1 MALTQYTNLDFEEV
15 KVSLRE
21 YLRANSNFTDFDFEG
36 SNLSILID
44 LLAYNTYTTAYN
56 TNMVANEAFIDSA
69 TLRENVVALARN
81 IGYVPSSRR
90 AATANITFTV
100 DLGQGSDISS
110 VTLKAGLFGL
120 GDFGNTN
127 YTFCTSEDY
136 ISPVTDDFASF
147 TIPVKQGTYLQKQFV
162 VDTSQPNQRFIIPN
176 PYVDT
181 STIRVDV
188 RDSVS
193 SGTRKT
199 YAQLDNIVG
208 ITTSSET
215 YLIQEVQDEKY
226 ELLFGDGVLGKK
238 LENGNSIDVSYLV
251 CDGKGGNGVANFTFA
266 GKLIDNDGVI
276 ITSGISDIITNENA
290 RNGAEVENIDTI
302 RNLAPRV
309 YSAQHRAVTSNDY
322 ESIIP
327 TIFPNAESVTA
338 YGGEDISPP
347 QYGKVFLSI
356 KPKNGRFISDFDKRQ
371 LINKLKRYSVAGIRQ
386 EFVDLKFLYIELDTT
401 VYYNA
406 NSVLDVNN
414 LKTNI
419 RNSLEI
425 YSKSAD
431 LNKFGGRFKYSK
443 ILKIIDESSAAV
455 TSNITKVIIRRNL
468 DADTANFAQYE
479 LCFGNRF
486 HNRREGYNIKSTGF
500 NINGVSGTCYFSDTY
515 INEKTGRLFVFRLTT
530 EGKVETVIANAGTV
544 KYDIGEILIDTI
556 RIISTDKPDNV
567 IEIQAIPESND
578 IIGLK
583 DLYVQLSIPD
593 SDIGCIEDIISSG
606 ADTSG
611 SRFISTSSFTDDA
624 YIRKAASAPTSDRY
638 TSTSNISSTST
649 EISY

>member
-100 DLGQGSDISS
+100 DLGQNSDISS

-162 VDTSQPNQRFIIPN
+162 VDSSQPNQRFIIPN
-176 PYVDT
+176 AYVDT

-193 SGTRKT
+193 SGTKKT
-199 YAQLDNIVG
+199 YTQLDNIVG

-266 GKLIDNDGVI
+266 GKLIDNDGAI
-276 ITSGISDIITNENA
+276 ITSGVSDIITNENA

-309 YSAQHRAVTSNDY
+309 YSAQHRAVTANDY

-406 NSVLDVNN
+406 NSILDVNN

-500 NINGVSGTCYFSDTY
+500 TINGVSGTCYFGDQY
-515 INEKTGRLFVFRLTT
+515 VDEKTGRLFVFRLTT

-556 RIISTDKPDNV
+556 RIISTNKPDSV

-624 YIRKAASAPTSDRY
+624 YIRKTASAPTSDRY
-638 TSTSNISSTST
+638 TSTSNISTTST

>member
-81 IGYVPSSRR
+81 IGYIPSSRR
-90 AATANITFTV
+90 AATANVTFTV
-100 DLGQGSDISS
+100 DLGQDSDISS

-127 YTFCTSEDY
+127 YTFCISEDY
-136 ISPVTDDFASF
+136 TSPVTDDFASF
-147 TIPVKQGTYLQKQFV
+147 TIPIKQGTYLQKQFV

-176 PYVDT
+176 AYVDT

-193 SGTRKT
+193 SGTKKT

-266 GKLIDNDGVI
+266 GKLINNGGAI
-276 ITSGISDIITNENA
+276 ITSGVSDIITNEPA

-386 EFVDLKFLYIELDTT
+386 EFVDLKYLYIELDST

-406 NSVLDVNN
+406 NSVIDVNN

-419 RNSLEI
+419 RSSLET
-425 YSKSAD
+425 YSKSSD

-500 NINGVSGTCYFSDTY
+500 TINGVSGTCYFGDQY
-515 INEKTGRLFVFRLTT
+515 VDEKTGRLFVFRLTT
-530 EGKVETVIANAGTV
+530 EGKVETVVTNAGTV
-544 KYDIGEILIDTI
+544 KYDIGEILIDTL

-583 DLYVQLSIPD
+583 DLYVQLSIAD

-611 SRFISTSSFTDDA
+611 SRFISTSSFMDDA
-624 YIRKAASAPTSDRY
+624 YIRKTASAPTSERY
-638 TSTSNISSTST
+638 TSTSDISSTST

>member
-1 MALTQYTNLDFEEV
+1 MALTQYTNLDFEEI

-21 YLRANSNFTDFDFEG
+21 YLRANSDFTDYDFEG
-36 SNLSILID
+36 SNLSVLVD

-56 TNMVANEAFIDSA
+56 SNMVANEAFIDSA

-90 AATANITFTV
+90 SATANVTFTV
-100 DLGQGSDISS
+100 DLGTGSTRSS

-136 ISPVTDDFASF
+136 ISPVSDGFASF
-147 TIPVKQGTYLQKQFV
+147 TIPIKQGTYLTKEFV
-162 VDTSQPNQRFIIPN
+162 VDTSQPNQKFIIPN

-181 STIRVDV
+181 ETIKVDV
-188 RDSVS
+188 KDTVS
-193 SGTRKT
+193 SGTKKT
-199 YAQLDNIVG
+199 YSKIDNIVG
-208 ITTSSET
+208 ITTVSET
-215 YLIQEVQDEKY
+215 YLIQEGQDEKY

-238 LENGNSIDVSYLV
+238 LTNGNAVNVSYIV
-251 CDGKGGNGVANFTFA
+251 CDGKGGNGVSNFTFA
-266 GKLIDNDGVI
+266 GKLVDNDDGV
-276 ITSGISDIITNENA
+276 ITSGISDVITNEPA
-290 RNGAEVENIDTI
+290 RNGAEIEDLDTV

-309 YSAQHRAVTSNDY
+309 YSAQHRAVTSSDY
-322 ESIIP
+322 EAIIP

-371 LINKLKRYSVAGIRQ
+371 LVNKLKRYSVAGIRQ
-386 EFVDLKFLYIELDTT
+386 EFVDLKYLYVELDST

-406 NSVLDVNN
+406 NSILDVNN
-414 LKTNI
+414 LKTTI
-419 RNSLEI
+419 RNSLQT
-425 YSKSAD
+425 YAKSAD

-443 ILKIIDESSAAV
+443 ILKIIDESNNSV

-479 LCFGNRF
+479 LCYGNRF

-500 NINGVSGTCYFSDTY
+500 TVNGISGTCYFADQY
-515 INEKTGRLFVFRLTT
+515 VDEKTGILFVFRLTS
-530 EGKVETVIANAGTV
+530 EGKVETVVSNAGTV

-556 RIISTDKPDNV
+556 RILSTVKADNV
-567 IEIQAIPESND
+567 VEIQAIPESND

-583 DLYVQLSIPD
+583 DLYVQLSIAD
-593 SDIGCIEDIISSG
+593 SDIGCVEDIISSG

-611 SRFISTSSFTDDA
+611 ARFISTSSFMDDA
-624 YIRKAASAPTSDRY
+624 YIRQTDSAPTSDRY
-638 TSTSNISSTST
+638 TSTSDISSTST
-649 EISY
+649 DVSY

>member
-1 MALTQYTNLDFEEV
+1 MALTQYTNLDFEEI

-21 YLRANSNFTDFDFEG
+21 YLRANSDFTDYDFEG
-36 SNLSILID
+36 SNLSVLVD

-56 TNMVANEAFIDSA
+56 SNMVANEAFIDSA

-90 AATANITFTV
+90 AATANVTFTV
-100 DLGQGSDISS
+100 DLGTGTTKSS

-136 ISPVTDDFASF
+136 TSPVSDGFASF
-147 TIPVKQGTYLQKQFV
+147 TIPIKQGTYLTKEFV
-162 VDTSQPNQRFIIPN
+162 VDTSQPNQKFIIPN

-181 STIRVDV
+181 ETIKVDV
-188 RDSVS
+188 RDTVT
-193 SGTRKT
+193 SGTKKT
-199 YAQLDNIVG
+199 YSKIDNIVG
-208 ITTSSET
+208 ITTVSET
-215 YLIQEVQDEKY
+215 YLIQEGQDEKY

-238 LENGNSIDVSYLV
+238 LTNGNSVSVSYIV
-251 CDGKGGNGVANFTFA
+251 CDGKGGNGVSNFTFA
-266 GKLIDNDGVI
+266 GKLVDNDDGV
-276 ITSGISDIITNENA
+276 ITSGISDVITNEPA
-290 RNGAEVENIDTI
+290 RNGAEIEDLDTV

-309 YSAQHRAVTSNDY
+309 YSAQHRAVTSSDY
-322 ESIIP
+322 EAIIP

-371 LINKLKRYSVAGIRQ
+371 LVSKLKRYSVAGIRQ
-386 EFVDLKFLYIELDTT
+386 EFVDLKYLYVELDST

-406 NSVLDVNN
+406 NSIVDINN
-414 LKTNI
+414 LKTTI
-419 RNSLEI
+419 RNSLQT
-425 YSKSAD
+425 YAKSAD

-443 ILKIIDESSAAV
+443 ILKIIDESNNAV

-479 LCFGNRF
+479 LCYGNRF

-500 NINGVSGTCYFSDTY
+500 TVNGISGTCYFADQY
-515 INEKTGRLFVFRLTT
+515 VDEKTGILFIFRLTT
-530 EGKVETVIANAGTV
+530 EGNVETVVSNAGTV

-556 RIISTDKPDNV
+556 RILSTVKADNV

-583 DLYVQLSIPD
+583 DLYVQLSIAD
-593 SDIGCIEDIISSG
+593 SDIGCVEDIISSG

-611 SRFISTSSFTDDA
+611 AKFISTSSFMDDA
-624 YIRKAASAPTSDRY
+624 YIRQTDSAPTSDRY
-638 TSTSNISSTST
+638 TSTSDISSTST
-649 EISY
+649 DVSY

>member
-1 MALTQYTNLDFEEV
+1 MALTQYTNLDFEEI

-21 YLRANSNFTDFDFEG
+21 YLRANSDFTDYDFEG
-36 SNLSILID
+36 SNLSVLVD

-56 TNMVANEAFIDSA
+56 SNMVANEAFIDSA

-90 AATANITFTV
+90 SATANVTFTV
-100 DLGQGSDISS
+100 DLGTGSTQSS

-136 ISPVTDDFASF
+136 ISPVSDGFASF
-147 TIPVKQGTYLQKQFV
+147 TIPIKQGTYLTKEFV
-162 VDTSQPNQRFIIPN
+162 VDTSQPNQKFIIPN

-181 STIRVDV
+181 ETIKVDV
-188 RDSVS
+188 KDTVS
-193 SGTRKT
+193 SGTKKT
-199 YAQLDNIVG
+199 YSKIDNIVG
-208 ITTSSET
+208 ITTVSET
-215 YLIQEVQDEKY
+215 YLIQEGQDEKY

-238 LENGNSIDVSYLV
+238 LTNGNAVNVSYIV
-251 CDGKGGNGVANFTFA
+251 CDGKGGNGVSNFTFA
-266 GKLIDNDGVI
+266 GKLVDNDDGV
-276 ITSGISDIITNENA
+276 ITSGISDVITNEPA
-290 RNGAEVENIDTI
+290 RNGAEIEDLDTV

-309 YSAQHRAVTSNDY
+309 YSAQHRAVTSSDY
-322 ESIIP
+322 EAIIP

-371 LINKLKRYSVAGIRQ
+371 LVNKLKRYSVAGIRQ
-386 EFVDLKFLYIELDTT
+386 EFVDLKYLYVELDST

-406 NSVLDVNN
+406 NSILDVNN
-414 LKTNI
+414 LKTTI
-419 RNSLEI
+419 RNSLQT
-425 YSKSAD
+425 YAKSAD

-443 ILKIIDESSAAV
+443 ILKIIDESNNSV

-479 LCFGNRF
+479 LCYGNRF

-500 NINGVSGTCYFSDTY
+500 TVNGISGTCYFADQY
-515 INEKTGRLFVFRLTT
+515 VDEKTGILFIFRLTS
-530 EGKVETVIANAGTV
+530 EGKVETVVSNAGTV

-556 RIISTDKPDNV
+556 RILSTVKADNV
-567 IEIQAIPESND
+567 VEIQAIPESND

-583 DLYVQLSIPD
+583 DLYVQLSIAD
-593 SDIGCIEDIISSG
+593 SDIGCVEDIISSG

-611 SRFISTSSFTDDA
+611 ARFISTSSFMDDA
-624 YIRKAASAPTSDRY
+624 YIRQTDSAPTSDRY
-638 TSTSNISSTST
+638 TSTSDISSTST
-649 EISY
+649 DVSY

>member
-1 MALTQYTNLDFEEV
+1 MALTQYTNLDFEEI

-21 YLRANSNFTDFDFEG
+21 YLRANSDFTDYDFEG
-36 SNLSILID
+36 SNLSVLVD

-56 TNMVANEAFIDSA
+56 SNMVANEAFIDSA

-90 AATANITFTV
+90 SATANVTFTV
-100 DLGQGSDISS
+100 DLGTGSTQSS

-136 ISPVTDDFASF
+136 ISPVSDGFASF
-147 TIPVKQGTYLQKQFV
+147 TIPIKQGTYLTKEFV
-162 VDTSQPNQRFIIPN
+162 VDTSQPNQKFIIPN

-181 STIRVDV
+181 ETIKVDV
-188 RDSVS
+188 KDTVS
-193 SGTRKT
+193 SGTKKT
-199 YAQLDNIVG
+199 YSKIDNIVG
-208 ITTSSET
+208 ITTVSET
-215 YLIQEVQDEKY
+215 YLIQEGQDEKY

-238 LENGNSIDVSYLV
+238 LTNGNAVNVSYIV
-251 CDGKGGNGVANFTFA
+251 CDGKGGNGVSNFTFA
-266 GKLIDNDGVI
+266 GKLVDNDDGV
-276 ITSGISDIITNENA
+276 ITSGISDVITNEPA
-290 RNGAEVENIDTI
+290 RNGAEIEDLDTV

-309 YSAQHRAVTSNDY
+309 YSAQHRAVTSSDY
-322 ESIIP
+322 EAIIP

-371 LINKLKRYSVAGIRQ
+371 LISKLKRYSVAGIRQ
-386 EFVDLKFLYIELDTT
+386 EFVDLKYLYVELDST

-406 NSVLDVNN
+406 NSILDVNN
-414 LKTNI
+414 LKTTI
-419 RNSLEI
+419 RNSLET
-425 YSKSAD
+425 YAKSAD

-443 ILKIIDESSAAV
+443 ILKIIDESNNSV

-479 LCFGNRF
+479 LCYGNRF

-500 NINGVSGTCYFSDTY
+500 TVNGISGTCYFADQY
-515 INEKTGRLFVFRLTT
+515 VDEKTGILFIFRLTS
-530 EGKVETVIANAGTV
+530 EGKVETVVSNAGTV

-556 RIISTDKPDNV
+556 RILSTVKADNV
-567 IEIQAIPESND
+567 VEIQAIPESND

-583 DLYVQLSIPD
+583 DLYVQLSIAD
-593 SDIGCIEDIISSG
+593 SDIGCVEDIISSG

-611 SRFISTSSFTDDA
+611 ARFISTSSFMDDA
-624 YIRKAASAPTSDRY
+624 YIRQTDSAPTSDRY
-638 TSTSNISSTST
+638 TSTSDISSTST
-649 EISY
+649 DVSY

>member
-1 MALTQYTNLDFEEV
+1 V
-15 KVSLRE
+15 
-21 YLRANSNFTDFDFEG
+21 
-36 SNLSILID
+36 
-44 LLAYNTYTTAYN
+44 TT
-56 TNMVANEAFIDSA
+56 
-69 TLRENVVALARN
+69 
-81 IGYVPSSRR
+81 
-90 AATANITFTV
+90 
-100 DLGQGSDISS
+100 
-110 VTLKAGLFGL
+110 
-120 GDFGNTN
+120 
-127 YTFCTSEDY
+127 
-136 ISPVTDDFASF
+136 
-147 TIPVKQGTYLQKQFV
+147 
-162 VDTSQPNQRFIIPN
+162 
-176 PYVDT
+176 
-181 STIRVDV
+181 
-188 RDSVS
+188 
-193 SGTRKT
+193 
-199 YAQLDNIVG
+199 
-208 ITTSSET
+208 
-215 YLIQEVQDEKY
+215 
-226 ELLFGDGVLGKK
+226 
-238 LENGNSIDVSYLV
+238 
-251 CDGKGGNGVANFTFA
+251 
-266 GKLIDNDGVI
+266 
-276 ITSGISDIITNENA
+276 
-290 RNGAEVENIDTI
+290 
-302 RNLAPRV
+302 
-309 YSAQHRAVTSNDY
+309 NDY
-322 ESIIP
+322 EAIIP

-386 EFVDLKFLYIELDTT
+386 EFVDLKYLYIELDST

-406 NSVLDVNN
+406 NSVIDVNN

-419 RNSLEI
+419 RSSLET
-425 YSKSAD
+425 YSKSSD

-500 NINGVSGTCYFSDTY
+500 TINGVSGTCYFGDQY
-515 INEKTGRLFVFRLTT
+515 VDEKTGRLFVFRLTT
-530 EGKVETVIANAGTV
+530 EGKVETVVTNAGTV
-544 KYDIGEILIDTI
+544 KYDIGEILIDTL

-583 DLYVQLSIPD
+583 DLYVQLSIAD

-611 SRFISTSSFTDDA
+611 SRFISTSSFMDDA
-624 YIRKAASAPTSDRY
+624 YIRKTASAPTSERY
-638 TSTSNISSTST
+638 TSTSDISSTST

>member
-162 VDTSQPNQRFIIPN
+162 VDSSQPNQRFIIPN
-176 PYVDT
+176 AYVDT

-193 SGTRKT
+193 SGTKKT
-199 YAQLDNIVG
+199 YTQLDNIVG

-266 GKLIDNDGVI
+266 GKLINNGGAI
-276 ITSGISDIITNENA
+276 ITSGVSDIITNEPA

-386 EFVDLKFLYIELDTT
+386 EFVDLKFLYIELDST

-406 NSVLDVNN
+406 NSILDVNN

-443 ILKIIDESSAAV
+443 ILKIIDESSSAV

-500 NINGVSGTCYFSDTY
+500 TINGVSGTCYFGDQY
-515 INEKTGRLFVFRLTT
+515 VDEKTGRLFVFRLTT

-624 YIRKAASAPTSDRY
+624 YIRKTASAPTSDRY

>member
-1 MALTQYTNLDFEEV
+1 MDDL
-15 KVSLRE
+15 SL
-21 YLRANSNFTDFDFEG
+21 
-36 SNLSILID
+36 
-44 LLAYNTYTTAYN
+44 
-56 TNMVANEAFIDSA
+56 
-69 TLRENVVALARN
+69 
-81 IGYVPSSRR
+81 
-90 AATANITFTV
+90 
-100 DLGQGSDISS
+100 
-110 VTLKAGLFGL
+110 
-120 GDFGNTN
+120 
-127 YTFCTSEDY
+127 
-136 ISPVTDDFASF
+136 
-147 TIPVKQGTYLQKQFV
+147 
-162 VDTSQPNQRFIIPN
+162 
-176 PYVDT
+176 
-181 STIRVDV
+181 
-188 RDSVS
+188 
-193 SGTRKT
+193 
-199 YAQLDNIVG
+199 
-208 ITTSSET
+208 
-215 YLIQEVQDEKY
+215 
-226 ELLFGDGVLGKK
+226 
-238 LENGNSIDVSYLV
+238 
-251 CDGKGGNGVANFTFA
+251 
-266 GKLIDNDGVI
+266 
-276 ITSGISDIITNENA
+276 
-290 RNGAEVENIDTI
+290 
-302 RNLAPRV
+302 
-309 YSAQHRAVTSNDY
+309 
-322 ESIIP
+322 
-327 TIFPNAESVTA
+327 
-338 YGGEDISPP
+338 
-347 QYGKVFLSI
+347 
-356 KPKNGRFISDFDKRQ
+356 
-371 LINKLKRYSVAGIRQ
+371 
-386 EFVDLKFLYIELDTT
+386 VDLKFLYIELDST

-406 NSVLDVNN
+406 NSVIDVNN

-468 DADTANFAQYE
+468 DADTANLAQYE

-500 NINGVSGTCYFSDTY
+500 NVNGVSGTCYFGDQY
-515 INEKTGRLFVFRLTT
+515 VNEKTGRLVVFRLTT

-624 YIRKAASAPTSDRY
+624 YIRKTASAPTSDRY
-638 TSTSNISSTST
+638 TSTSDISTTST

>member
-90 AATANITFTV
+90 AATANVTFTV

-266 GKLIDNDGVI
+266 GKLINNGGAI
-276 ITSGISDIITNENA
+276 ITSGVSDIITNEPA

-338 YGGEDISPP
+338 YGAEDISPP

-624 YIRKAASAPTSDRY
+624 YIRKTASAPTSDRY

>member
-1 MALTQYTNLDFEEV
+1 MALTQYTTLDFEEV

-21 YLRANSNFTDFDFEG
+21 YLRANSDFTDFDFEG

-90 AATANITFTV
+90 ASTANITFTV
-100 DLGQGSDISS
+100 DLGQNSDISS

-147 TIPVKQGTYLQKQFV
+147 TIPIKQGTYLQKQFV
-162 VDTSQPNQRFIIPN
+162 VDASQPNQRFIIPN
-176 PYVDT
+176 AYVDT

-193 SGTRKT
+193 SGTKKT

-238 LENGNSIDVSYLV
+238 LENGNAIDVSYLV

-266 GKLIDNDGVI
+266 GKLVDNDGAV
-276 ITSGISDIITNENA
+276 ITSGVSDIITNESA

-309 YSAQHRAVTSNDY
+309 YSAQHRAVTTNDY
-322 ESIIP
+322 EAIIP

-371 LINKLKRYSVAGIRQ
+371 LINKLKSYSVAGIRQ
-386 EFVDLKFLYIELDTT
+386 EFVDLKFLYIELDST

-406 NSVLDVNN
+406 NSVIDVNN

-468 DADTANFAQYE
+468 DADVANFAQYE

-500 NINGVSGTCYFSDTY
+500 NVNGVNGTCYFGDQY
-515 INEKTGRLFVFRLTT
+515 VNEKTGRLVVFRLTT

-624 YIRKAASAPTSDRY
+624 YIRKTASAPTSDRY
-638 TSTSNISSTST
+638 TSTSDISTTST

>member
-90 AATANITFTV
+90 AATANVTFNV

-266 GKLIDNDGVI
+266 GKLVDNDGAI
-276 ITSGISDIITNENA
+276 ITSGVSDIITNENA

-624 YIRKAASAPTSDRY
+624 YIRKTASAPTSDRY

>member
-1 MALTQYTNLDFEEV
+1 MALTQYTTLDFEEV

-90 AATANITFTV
+90 AATANVTFTV
-100 DLGQGSDISS
+100 DLGQNSDISS

-199 YAQLDNIVG
+199 YTQLDNIVG

-251 CDGKGGNGVANFTFA
+251 CDGKGGNGVANFTFS
-266 GKLIDNDGVI
+266 GKLVDNDGAI
-276 ITSGISDIITNENA
+276 ITSGVSDIITNENA

-309 YSAQHRAVTSNDY
+309 YSAQHRAVTTNDY
-322 ESIIP
+322 EAIIP

-406 NSVLDVNN
+406 NSVIDVNN

-500 NINGVSGTCYFSDTY
+500 TINGVSGTCYFGDQY
-515 INEKTGRLFVFRLTT
+515 VDEKTGRLFVFRLTT

-624 YIRKAASAPTSDRY
+624 YIRKTASAPTSDRY
-638 TSTSNISSTST
+638 TSTSDISTTST

>member
-1 MALTQYTNLDFEEV
+1 
-15 KVSLRE
+15 
-21 YLRANSNFTDFDFEG
+21 
-36 SNLSILID
+36 
-44 LLAYNTYTTAYN
+44 
-56 TNMVANEAFIDSA
+56 MVANEAFIDSA

-100 DLGQGSDISS
+100 DLGQGSDVSS

-147 TIPVKQGTYLQKQFV
+147 TIPIKQGTYLQKQFV

-266 GKLIDNDGVI
+266 GKLVDNDGAI
-276 ITSGISDIITNENA
+276 ITSGVSDIITNENA

-468 DADTANFAQYE
+468 DADIANFAQYE

-500 NINGVSGTCYFSDTY
+500 NVNGVSGTCYFSDTY

-611 SRFISTSSFTDDA
+611 TRFISTSSFTDDA
-624 YIRKAASAPTSDRY
+624 YIRKTASAPTSDRY

>member
-266 GKLIDNDGVI
+266 GKLINNGGAI
-276 ITSGISDIITNENA
+276 ITSGVSDIITNEPA

-386 EFVDLKFLYIELDTT
+386 EFVDLKFLYIELDST

-406 NSVLDVNN
+406 NSILDVNN

-443 ILKIIDESSAAV
+443 ILKIIDESSSAV

-500 NINGVSGTCYFSDTY
+500 TINGVSGTCYFGDQY
-515 INEKTGRLFVFRLTT
+515 VDEKTGRLFVFRLTT

-556 RIISTDKPDNV
+556 RIISTNKPDNV

-624 YIRKAASAPTSDRY
+624 YIRKTASAPTSDRY

>member
-1 MALTQYTNLDFEEV
+1 
-15 KVSLRE
+15 
-21 YLRANSNFTDFDFEG
+21 
-36 SNLSILID
+36 
-44 LLAYNTYTTAYN
+44 
-56 TNMVANEAFIDSA
+56 MVANEAFIDSA

-147 TIPVKQGTYLQKQFV
+147 TIPIKQGTYLQKQFV

-266 GKLIDNDGVI
+266 GKLADNDGAI
-276 ITSGISDIITNENA
+276 ITSGVSDIITNENA

-468 DADTANFAQYE
+468 DADIANFAQYE

-500 NINGVSGTCYFSDTY
+500 NVNGVSGTCYFSDTY

-624 YIRKAASAPTSDRY
+624 YIRKTASAPTSDRY

>member
-266 GKLIDNDGVI
+266 GKLVDNDGAI
-276 ITSGISDIITNENA
+276 ITSGVSDIITNENA

-624 YIRKAASAPTSDRY
+624 YIRKTASAPTSDRY

>member
-1 MALTQYTNLDFEEV
+1 MALTQYTNLDFEEI

-21 YLRANSNFTDFDFEG
+21 YLRANTDFTDFDFEG

-44 LLAYNTYTTAYN
+44 LLSYNAYTTAYN

-90 AATANITFTV
+90 AATANVTFTV
-100 DLGQGSDISS
+100 DLGTGTTKSS
-110 VTLKAGLFGL
+110 ITLKAGLFGL

-136 ISPVTDDFASF
+136 ISPVSDGFASF
-147 TIPVKQGTYLQKQFV
+147 TIPIKQGTYLTKEFV
-162 VDTSQPNQRFIIPN
+162 VDTSQPNQKFIIPN

-181 STIRVDV
+181 ETIKVDV
-188 RDSVS
+188 KDTVS
-193 SGTRKT
+193 SGTKKT
-199 YAQLDNIVG
+199 YSKIDNIVG
-208 ITTSSET
+208 ITTVSET
-215 YLIQEVQDEKY
+215 YLIQEGQDEKY

-238 LENGNSIDVSYLV
+238 LTNGNAVNVSYIV
-251 CDGKGGNGVANFTFA
+251 CDGKGGNGVSNFTFA
-266 GKLIDNDGVI
+266 GKLVDNDDGV
-276 ITSGISDIITNENA
+276 ITSGISDVITNEPA
-290 RNGAEVENIDTI
+290 RNGAEIEDLDTV

-309 YSAQHRAVTSNDY
+309 YSAQHRAVTSSDY
-322 ESIIP
+322 EAIIP

-371 LINKLKRYSVAGIRQ
+371 LVNKLKRYSVAGIRQ
-386 EFVDLKFLYIELDTT
+386 EFVDLKYLYVELDST

-406 NSVLDVNN
+406 NSILDVNN
-414 LKTNI
+414 LKTTI
-419 RNSLEI
+419 RNSLQT
-425 YSKSAD
+425 YAKSAD

-443 ILKIIDESSAAV
+443 ILKIIDESNNSV

-479 LCFGNRF
+479 LCYGNRF

-500 NINGVSGTCYFSDTY
+500 TVDGISGTCYFADQY
-515 INEKTGRLFVFRLTT
+515 VDEKTGILFIFRLTP
-530 EGKVETVIANAGTV
+530 EGKVETVVSNAGTV

-556 RIISTDKPDNV
+556 RILSTVKADNV
-567 IEIQAIPESND
+567 VEIQAIPESND

-583 DLYVQLSIPD
+583 DLYVQLSIAD
-593 SDIGCIEDIISSG
+593 SDIGCVEDIISSG

-611 SRFISTSSFTDDA
+611 ARFISTSSFMDDA
-624 YIRKAASAPTSDRY
+624 YIRQTDSAPTSDRY
-638 TSTSNISSTST
+638 TSTSDISSTST
-649 EISY
+649 DVSY

>member
-147 TIPVKQGTYLQKQFV
+147 TIPIKQGTYLQKQFV

-266 GKLIDNDGVI
+266 GKLVDNDGAI
-276 ITSGISDIITNENA
+276 ITSGVSDIITNENA

-406 NSVLDVNN
+406 NSVIDINN
-414 LKTNI
+414 LKTTI
-419 RNSLEI
+419 RNSLET
-425 YSKSAD
+425 YAKSAD

-468 DADTANFAQYE
+468 DADIANFAQYE

-500 NINGVSGTCYFSDTY
+500 TVNGVSGTCYFSDTY

-583 DLYVQLSIPD
+583 DLYVQLSITD

-624 YIRKAASAPTSDRY
+624 YIRKTASAPTSDRY
-638 TSTSNISSTST
+638 TSTSDISTTST

>member
-1 MALTQYTNLDFEEV
+1 MALTQYTNLDFEEI

-44 LLAYNTYTTAYN
+44 TLAYNTYTTAYN

-90 AATANITFTV
+90 ASTANVTFTV
-100 DLGQGSDISS
+100 DLGPGTTKSS

-120 GDFGNTN
+120 GDFANTN
-127 YTFCTSEDY
+127 YTFCTVEDY
-136 ISPVTDDFASF
+136 TSPVNDGFALF
-147 TIPVKQGTYLQKQFV
+147 TVPIKQGTFLTRQFI
-162 VDTSQPNQRFIIPN
+162 VDSSQPNQKFIIPN
-176 PYVDT
+176 PFVDT
-181 STIRVDV
+181 STIKVDI
-188 RDSVS
+188 RDTNTS
-193 SGTRKT
+193 STKIT
-199 YAQLDNIVG
+199 YNQIDNIVG
-208 ITTSSET
+208 ITTTSET

-238 LENGNSIDVSYLV
+238 LNNGNIIDVSYLV
-251 CDGKGGNGVANFTFA
+251 CDGPGGNGVSNFSFA
-266 GKLIDNDGVI
+266 GKLLDNDGGL
-276 ITSGISDIITNENA
+276 ITSGISDVITNA
-290 RNGAEVENIDTI
+290 TSRNGAEIENLDTI

-309 YSAQHRAVTSNDY
+309 YSAQHRAVTTNDY
-322 ESIIP
+322 EAIIP
-327 TIFPNAESVTA
+327 TIFSNAESVTA
-338 YGGEDISPP
+338 YGGEDINPP

-386 EFVDLKFLYIELDTT
+386 EFVDLKYLYVELDST

-406 NSVLDVNN
+406 NSILDVNN

-419 RNSLEI
+419 RNSLET
-425 YSKSAD
+425 YAKSAD

-443 ILKIIDESSAAV
+443 ILKIIDESSTAV

-468 DADTANFAQYE
+468 DADTANLAQYE

-500 NINGVSGTCYFSDTY
+500 TVNGVTGTCYFGDQY
-515 INEKTGRLFVFRLTT
+515 VNEKTGRLVVFRLTT
-530 EGKVETVIANAGTV
+530 EGNVEIVIANAGTV

-556 RIISTDKPDNV
+556 RIISTNKPDNV

-583 DLYVQLSIPD
+583 DLYVQLSIAD

-624 YIRKAASAPTSDRY
+624 YIRKTASAPTSDRY
-638 TSTSNISSTST
+638 TSTSDISTTST

>member
-100 DLGQGSDISS
+100 DLGQNSDISS

-147 TIPVKQGTYLQKQFV
+147 TIPIKQGTYLQKQFV

-266 GKLIDNDGVI
+266 GKLVDNDGAI
-276 ITSGISDIITNENA
+276 ITSGVSDIITNENA

-468 DADTANFAQYE
+468 DADTSNFAQYE

-624 YIRKAASAPTSDRY
+624 YIRKTASAPTSDRY
-638 TSTSNISSTST
+638 TSTSDISTTST

>member
-90 AATANITFTV
+90 AATANVTFTV

-162 VDTSQPNQRFIIPN
+162 VDSSQPNQRFIIPN
-176 PYVDT
+176 AYVDT

-193 SGTRKT
+193 SGTKKT
-199 YAQLDNIVG
+199 YTQLDNIVG

-266 GKLIDNDGVI
+266 GKLINNGGAI
-276 ITSGISDIITNENA
+276 ITSGVSDIITNEPA

-309 YSAQHRAVTSNDY
+309 YSAQHRAVTANDY

-386 EFVDLKFLYIELDTT
+386 EFVDLKFLYIELDST

-406 NSVLDVNN
+406 NSILDVNN

-443 ILKIIDESSAAV
+443 ILKIIDESSSAV

-500 NINGVSGTCYFSDTY
+500 TINGVSGTCYFGDQY
-515 INEKTGRLFVFRLTT
+515 VDEKTGRLFVFRLTT

-556 RIISTDKPDNV
+556 RIISTNKPDSV

-624 YIRKAASAPTSDRY
+624 YIRKTASAPTSDRY

>member
-1 MALTQYTNLDFEEV
+1 MALTQYTNLDFEEI

-21 YLRANSNFTDFDFEG
+21 YLRANSDFTDYDFEG
-36 SNLSILID
+36 SNLSVLVD
-44 LLAYNTYTTAYN
+44 LLSYNTYTTAYN
-56 TNMVANEAFIDSA
+56 SNMVANEAFIDSA

-90 AATANITFTV
+90 SATANVTFTV
-100 DLGQGSDISS
+100 DLGTGSTQSS

-136 ISPVTDDFASF
+136 ISPVSDGFASF
-147 TIPVKQGTYLQKQFV
+147 TIPIKQGTYLTKEFV
-162 VDTSQPNQRFIIPN
+162 VDTSQPNQKFIIPN

-181 STIRVDV
+181 ETIKVDV
-188 RDSVS
+188 KDTVS
-193 SGTRKT
+193 SGTKKT
-199 YAQLDNIVG
+199 YSKIDNIVG
-208 ITTSSET
+208 ITTVSET
-215 YLIQEVQDEKY
+215 YLIQEGQDEKY

-238 LENGNSIDVSYLV
+238 LTNGNAVNVSYIV
-251 CDGKGGNGVANFTFA
+251 CDGKGGNGVSNFTFA
-266 GKLIDNDGVI
+266 GKLVDNDDGV
-276 ITSGISDIITNENA
+276 ITSGISDVITNEPA
-290 RNGAEVENIDTI
+290 RNGAEIEDLDTV

-309 YSAQHRAVTSNDY
+309 YSAQHRAVTSSDY
-322 ESIIP
+322 EAIIP

-371 LINKLKRYSVAGIRQ
+371 LISKLKRYSVAGIRQ
-386 EFVDLKFLYIELDTT
+386 EFVDLKYLYVELDST

-406 NSVLDVNN
+406 NSILDVNN
-414 LKTNI
+414 LKTTI
-419 RNSLEI
+419 RNSLQT
-425 YSKSAD
+425 YAKSAD

-443 ILKIIDESSAAV
+443 ILKIIDESNNSV

-479 LCFGNRF
+479 LCYGNRF

-500 NINGVSGTCYFSDTY
+500 NVNGVNGTCYFGDQY
-515 INEKTGRLFVFRLTT
+515 VNEKTGRLVVFRLTT

-624 YIRKAASAPTSDRY
+624 YIRKTASAPTSERY
-638 TSTSNISSTST
+638 TSTSDISTTST

>member
-556 RIISTDKPDNV
+556 RIISTNKPDNV

>member
-147 TIPVKQGTYLQKQFV
+147 TIPIKQGTYLQKQFV

-266 GKLIDNDGVI
+266 GKLIDNDGAV
-276 ITSGISDIITNENA
+276 ITSGVSDIITNENA

-406 NSVLDVNN
+406 NSVIDINN
-414 LKTNI
+414 LKTTI
-419 RNSLEI
+419 RNSLET
-425 YSKSAD
+425 YAKSAD

-468 DADTANFAQYE
+468 DADIANFAQYE

-500 NINGVSGTCYFSDTY
+500 TVNGVSGTCYFSDTY

-624 YIRKAASAPTSDRY
+624 YIRKTASAPTSDRY

>member
-100 DLGQGSDISS
+100 DLGQNSDISS

-147 TIPVKQGTYLQKQFV
+147 TIPIKQGTYLQKQFV

>member
-44 LLAYNTYTTAYN
+44 ILAYNTYTTAYN

-100 DLGQGSDISS
+100 DLGQNSDISS

-147 TIPVKQGTYLQKQFV
+147 TIPIKQGTYLQKQFV

-266 GKLIDNDGVI
+266 GKLINNGGAI
-276 ITSGISDIITNENA
+276 ITSGVSDIITNEPA

-401 VYYNA
+401 VYY
-406 NSVLDVNN
+406 L
-414 LKTNI
+414 
-419 RNSLEI
+419 SLI
-425 YSKSAD
+425 H
-431 LNKFGGRFKYSK
+431 
-443 ILKIIDESSAAV
+443 I
-455 TSNITKVIIRRNL
+455 
-468 DADTANFAQYE
+468 
-479 LCFGNRF
+479 
-486 HNRREGYNIKSTGF
+486 
-500 NINGVSGTCYFSDTY
+500 
-515 INEKTGRLFVFRLTT
+515 
-530 EGKVETVIANAGTV
+530 
-544 KYDIGEILIDTI
+544 
-556 RIISTDKPDNV
+556 
-567 IEIQAIPESND
+567 
-578 IIGLK
+578 
-583 DLYVQLSIPD
+583 
-593 SDIGCIEDIISSG
+593 
-606 ADTSG
+606 
-611 SRFISTSSFTDDA
+611 
-624 YIRKAASAPTSDRY
+624 
-638 TSTSNISSTST
+638 
-649 EISY
+649 